1 MKEIEINTDKP
12 YLKLNEKELEE
23 MEELRQALEGAEL
36 KNADPGLPI
45 KDEELKKRIA
55 RLCSKISART
65 HEDKKHIRK
74 TCYIISGAFS
84 WHKYGDKLDDAV
96 QIAKE
101 LEIKEKHKD
110 VDAFELF
117 RLMQDILDDYI
128 EEEEEK

>member
-45 KDEELKKRIA
+45 KDEELKKESRDYA
-55 RLCSKISART
+55 LKYQQELMKIKA
-65 HEDKKHIRK
+65 HKKNLLYNI
-74 TCYIISGAFS
+74 GAFS

-101 LEIKEKHKD
+101 LE
-110 VDAFELF
+110 
-117 RLMQDILDDYI
+117 
-128 EEEEEK
+128 